1 MVSYQEK
8 LPMKIISGQLLKATI
23 VIQTVLPALPL
34 LPRKK
39 PSCICLSQG
48 DIIFVFAPQGAEY
61 CPETASLKWEWYGT
75 KPDNSLGWIE
85 DSDAGLRCSDCAK
98 FPNADECSKK
108 VLSGW
113 VIHFFHH

>member
-1 MVSYQEK
+1 MVGVASLK
-8 LPMKIISGQLLKATI
+8 LKPTPLKFHFLVVLVISQ
-23 VIQTVLPALPL
+23 
-34 LPRKK
+34 
-39 PSCICLSQG
+39 
-48 DIIFVFAPQGAEY
+48 FAPQGAEY